1 METIDKTTVSSEE
14 NVIRLLSTDWVV
26 NDEIQ
31 HTAFMLRTGESYI
44 SVNRPA
50 VDTFSQDIANFLSN
64 HPNYYV
70 DGSTEIYQCAMLNV
84 GDIKNINVEYEGKA
98 IDVMV
103 EVEPRDIHSKSH
115 AGIFTRFHDKN
126 LKNGDVLNYE
136 PMAEEISADVILL
149 DVRFHLLKLSTLEKY
164 ELNESQFTS
173 NTAQKTNK

>member
-1 METIDKTTVSSEE
+1 
-14 NVIRLLSTDWVV
+14 
-26 NDEIQ
+26 
-31 HTAFMLRTGESYI
+31 
-44 SVNRPA
+44 
-50 VDTFSQDIANFLSN
+50 
-64 HPNYYV
+64 
-70 DGSTEIYQCAMLNV
+70 MLNV